1 MTTRKMMDQLSS
13 SLQFSSPLFHRL
25 LGPYW
30 PEQSLFIITCTNL
43 YHYLVKGTT
52 LVKSSGIQI
61 LDGKSGM
68 VTNGKTTMSKLPIL
82 KTESQLKSF
91 IRRHTIVHNEDFD
104 WDDCFTLEDNDIFLD
119 GKKVVERFRTFENWG
134 ADCHEIKRVI
144 ALYLPR
150 KTGSSQGSQP

>member
-1 MTTRKMMDQLSS
+1 MA
-13 SLQFSSPLFHRL
+13 
-25 LGPYW
+25 
-30 PEQSLFIITCTNL
+30 I
-43 YHYLVKGTT
+43 
-52 LVKSSGIQI
+52 
-61 LDGKSGM
+61 
-68 VTNGKTTMSKLPIL
+68 PIL

-91 IRRHTIVHNEDFD
+91 IKRHTIVHNDDFD
-104 WDDCFTLEDNDIFLD
+104 WDDCFSVEDNDIFLD